1 MASGTTPSHQ
11 ILILQAG
18 RLFRDVPLVSARHRM
33 HPAETED
40 IVYQGSRIAVP
51 PSAHGRGGVQTARV
65 CHRTAVLLVN
75 VSAGGSLL
83 WSPLVA
89 PSASAA
95 MKTQRSQAA
104 ATSRPL
110 GPSSRR
116 ASANGCSARGLLGEL
131 SGTV

>member
-1 MASGTTPSHQ
+1 MYGHRSEKRTIPISGSFALRWPASDRNNPAAWRRGVSVC
-11 ILILQAG
+11 
-18 RLFRDVPLVSARHRM
+18 RLVSARHRM
-33 HPAETED
+33 RPAETND

-51 PSAHGRGGVQTARV
+51 PSAHGRGDVQTARM
-65 CHRTAVLLVN
+65 CHRTAVLLVK

-104 ATSRPL
+104 MTSRPL
-110 GPSSRR
+110 GNR
-116 ASANGCSARGLLGEL
+116 
-131 SGTV
+131 